1 MTRMAPLLENNDW
14 AAHTFA
20 PVPLGVPTAR
30 VIVVTCLDHRID
42 PARILGLEPGDAPVI
57 RNAGGRVTESVVTDI
72 AYLGFLAR
80 QVFAVEGPLFEIA
93 VIHHTQCGT
102 GFLADAGF
110 RDQAAAATGVSAKTL
125 AATKVDDPS
134 VTVKEDVERLL
145 ASPLLPRGT
154 TVSGHVYD
162 VDTGR
167 ITTVLDAP
175 SGA

>member
-1 MTRMAPLLENNDW
+1 MASLLENNDW
-14 AAHTFA
+14 AAHTYT

-30 VIVVTCLDHRID
+30 VIVVTCLDHRLD

-57 RNAGGRVTESVVTDI
+57 RNAGGRVTESVITDI

-102 GFLADAGF
+102 GFLADPDF
-110 RDQAAAATGVSAKTL
+110 RDRAADATGVSPQRL

-134 VTVKEDVERLL
+134 ATVREDVERLL
-145 ASPLLPRGT
+145 AAPSLPPGT
-154 TVSGHVYD
+154 SVSGHVYD

-167 ITTVLDAP
+167 VTMVLEAA
-175 SGA
+175 SGR